1 MRLSKAFIDSNVI
14 LYALEMHP
22 LFGEKAARVLEMVDR
37 GKMGGVVSA
46 LVQLEVGWF
55 LESRKRLDEI
65 GVVLDVLQK
74 SRLEVVSITGE
85 DVSMAGKL
93 KQQYSMV
100 EVNDLV
106 NLCVMRRL
114 GLTTIYT
121 NDKHFDMFSDI
132 NPVF

>member
-1 MRLSKAFIDSNVI
+1 MLFVFRGVVKFTLF
-14 LYALEMHP
+14 LP
-22 LFGEKAARVLEMVDR
+22 L
-37 GKMGGVVSA
+37 GGVVSA
-46 LVQLEVGWF
+46 LVQLEVCWF

-65 GVVLDVLQK
+65 GVVLDVLEK

-121 NDKHFDMFSDI
+121 NDKQFHRFDDI

>member
-1 MRLSKAFIDSNVI
+1 MSKAFIDTNVI

-22 LFGEKAARVLEMVDR
+22 LFGEKAVRVLEMVDR
-37 GKMGGVVSA
+37 GEFGGVVSA
-46 LVQLEVGWF
+46 LVQLEVCWF
-55 LESRKRLDEI
+55 LESRKRLDKI
-65 GVVLDVLQK
+65 GVVLDVLEK

-100 EVNDLV
+100 EMNDLV

-114 GLTTIYT
+114 GLNAIYT
-121 NDKHFDMFSDI
+121 NDKHFDRFSDI
-132 NPVF
+132 APVF

>member
-1 MRLSKAFIDSNVI
+1 MSKAFIDTNVI

-22 LFGEKAARVLEMVDR
+22 LFGERAVRVLEMVDR
-37 GKMGGVVSA
+37 GKMVGFVSA
-46 LVQLEVGWF
+46 LVHLEICWF
-55 LESRKRLDEI
+55 LESRKKFDEI
-65 GVVLDVLQK
+65 GVVFDVLQK
-74 SRLEVVSITGE
+74 SRLETVPITGV
-85 DVSMAGKL
+85 DVFEAGKL
-93 KQQYSMV
+93 KQQFPMV

-121 NDKHFDMFSDI
+121 NDKHFNRFRDI

>member
-1 MRLSKAFIDSNVI
+1 LSKAFIDTKVI

-22 LFGEKAARVLEMVDR
+22 LFGEKAVRVLEMVDK
-37 GKMGGVVSA
+37 GELGGVVSA
-46 LVQLEVGWF
+46 LVQLEVCGF
-55 LESRKRLDEI
+55 LESRKKLDEI
-65 GVVLDVLQK
+65 SVVLDVLQK

>member
-65 GVVLDVLQK
+65 SVVLDVLQK

-132 NPVF
+132 NPAF